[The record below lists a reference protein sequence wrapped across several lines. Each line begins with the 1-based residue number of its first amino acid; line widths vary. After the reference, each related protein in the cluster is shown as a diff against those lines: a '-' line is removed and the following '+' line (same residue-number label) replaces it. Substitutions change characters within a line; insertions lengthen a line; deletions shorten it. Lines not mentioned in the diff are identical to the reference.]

1 MPPRAEAHPPVRSR
15 CLHPGQQQGR
25 RWPSS
30 SSSRVLRMRRS
41 RVSACFASSTQQ
53 MNSLR
58 ARGVMSLQAASAVE
72 LAISASRRSSGS
84 LCTTPPG
91 TRLLVTETSRSARAT
106 GGQAVRSPTVARPGR
121 ASREHPL
128 LPPQVRRY
136 LSACSDDPV
145 PWSSPRGDGA
155 VESHASRRSPR
166 RSARPASHGRGHG
179 AKATSRT
186 SARGRRSSD
195 DRPRHAPGRP
205 GLMMTPDAGARW
217 TTQGTGVSLRRRRA
231 YRRTGA
237 VIRQIIF
244 IAPGGSRDHC
254 TPAVSV

>member
-1 MPPRAEAHPPVRSR
+1 MNDGRGRSRRCPVDERTLDGRCPERHVFIDNDNSAARAAASPRMLAWTCLEGHAMPSEAEAHSPVRSR

-91 TRLLVTETSRSARAT
+91 TRLLVTEKSRSARAT
-106 GGQAVRSPTVARPGR
+106 GGQAVRSPTVARLGR
-121 ASREHPL
+121 ASRQHPL

-145 PWSSPRGDGA
+145 PW
-155 VESHASRRSPR
+155 RRR
-166 RSARPASHGRGHG
+166 VAYFSALV
-179 AKATSRT
+179 TSLCT
-186 SARGRRSSD
+186 S
-195 DRPRHAPGRP
+195 
-205 GLMMTPDAGARW
+205 
-217 TTQGTGVSLRRRRA
+217 SLRMGAAREPRRRA
-231 YRRTGA
+231 GLPREAAGAATTGPGT
-237 VIRQIIF
+237 RQ
-244 IAPGGSRDHC
+244 AG
-254 TPAVSV
+254 PA